1 MHIIL
6 LLCPNND
13 IAMPSSFINFSDR
26 DLLVAEDNESA
37 FKVLYERYWQ
47 PLYARALARLDS
59 TLAQDVVQEIFISLW
74 RNKERI
80 VVEDSLSPYLFTA
93 LRYSIIKKVYR
104 EARKAVILP
113 LSVAELDNSPVTGTD
128 QLEYKEMQQALE
140 GEIAIL
146 PQRMKEIY
154 KLSRVNHLDIDEIAA
169 QLNLSRQTVKNTLST
184 TLKRLRR
191 KLSEFA
197 SVLLWF

>member
-1 MHIIL
+1 M
-6 LLCPNND
+6 
-13 IAMPSSFINFSDR
+13 
-26 DLLVAEDNESA
+26 LVAEDNESA

-74 RNKERI
+74 RNKDRI
-80 VVEDSLSPYLFTA
+80 VIEDSLSPYLFTA

-104 EARKAVILP
+104 EAKKGLILP
-113 LSVAELDNSPVTGTD
+113 LNVAELDNTPVTNAD
-128 QLEYKEMQQALE
+128 QLEYKEMKQALE

-146 PQRMKEIY
+146 PHRMQEIY
-154 KLSRVNHLDIDEIAA
+154 KLSRINNLDIDEIAER
-169 QLNLSRQTVKNTLST
+169 LNLSRQTVKNTLTT

-197 SVLLWF
+197 SLLLWF